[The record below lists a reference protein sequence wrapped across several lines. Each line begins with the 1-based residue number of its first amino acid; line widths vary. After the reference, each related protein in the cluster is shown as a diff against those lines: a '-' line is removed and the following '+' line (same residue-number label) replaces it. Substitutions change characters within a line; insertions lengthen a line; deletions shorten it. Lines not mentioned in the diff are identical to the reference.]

1 VREGKKLLSVL
12 EREGY
17 SKGGWGLRLKDGYHF
32 MKEEGVFFNRL
43 YQMVKSKEQDPRVR
57 KAEKDKLKK
66 AYYLMN
72 LETLNKIDGV
82 SWLKKICSYVNR
94 HIIRNPVFKREPTR
108 PLRKTHAQLLREF
121 QAQNAQE
128 VILNVV
134 EHTNVKYNSYV
145 TNEEKWVAIKVEL
158 LRYSIKNHGELK
170 ELKNMERNAR
180 SFHMEKL
187 AEKIKEASEKLVN
200 EEKELYRMV
209 QNLGPENYKADGQAT
224 KFRESCNKTLQLIWG
239 RMELYGENGRTS
251 FLKAYNKHGD
261 RGKQSGL
268 KNLLLS
274 SQALRQEQVGEKAK
288 EVIRSDVRE
297 GR

>member
-1 VREGKKLLSVL
+1 M
-12 EREGY
+12 
-17 SKGGWGLRLKDGYHF
+17 RLKDGYNF

-43 YQMVKSKEQDPRVR
+43 YEMVKTKEWNPQVR

-66 AYYLMN
+66 AYYLMT
-72 LETLNKIDGV
+72 LETMQKIDGV
-82 SWLKKICSYVNR
+82 SGLKKICSYVNR
-94 HIIRNPVFKREPTR
+94 YIIRNPVFKKDPTR
-108 PLRKTHAQLLREF
+108 PLRKNNANLLKEF

-145 TNEEKWVAIKVEL
+145 TNEEIWVGIKVEL
-158 LRYSIKNHGELK
+158 LRYSFKNHGELK
-170 ELKNMERNAR
+170 GLKNMEIKAR

-187 AEKIKEASEKLVN
+187 AEKIKEASEKLVS

-239 RMELYGENGRTS
+239 KMELYGEKGRTS

-274 SQALRQEQVGEKAK
+274 AQAFRQEQVGEKAK
-288 EVIRSDVRE
+288 EVIRPDVRE